1 MNKLQIKNLL
11 TKETV
16 PTLRTIGKNLE
27 ICTSGLL
34 KEDLLNEISAT
45 LVACENDNQFKVN
58 LEVINGLKD
67 KQVDSLIDMV
77 NKANLEVA
85 TGLDDSDFNTSDNS
99 KDARNKQTY
108 SLEFPETGFMVNI
121 TKLIDEDLKVANPKG
136 ENGKYKYDFDTKP
149 STILKDVAEDLCL
162 TEYLTQYMFIK
173 TFGYPTLEERRLE
186 CNYSET
192 EIENKYNEEMVALRQ
207 IFINGSMA
215 SKEPS
220 EKQIKALTDCA
231 NNVKKN
237 VEKHPHL
244 SEVVKE
250 LNKLRVSIAMKES
263 NALEVKLAIEKG
275 YKALYV
281 LPMTEGQE
289 KFIKAIRNIGL
300 GKNEVT
306 DCYGNAREFINKYQ
320 EEFSTHNLTKT
331 FQNFGI
337 PVTLDTIKGFSK
349 EQKETFNQALKTFGV
364 ALEQAY
370 KFTGMN
376 IFKLIE
382 KLNSL
387 SNVEKLNLQTACAT
401 KEFEYICNVL
411 SK

>member
-11 TKETV
+11 SKETV
-16 PTLRTIGKNLE
+16 PTLRNIAKNLQV
-27 ICTSGLL
+27 CTSGLL
-34 KEDLLNEISAT
+34 KEDILNELACT

-58 LEVINGLKD
+58 NELINELKG
-67 KQVDSLIDMV
+67 KKVDNIIDMIKNV
-77 NKANLEVA
+77 NLEVA
-85 TGLDDSDFNTSDNS
+85 PTLEESDLVPEHQLQQDSVP
-99 KDARNKQTY
+99 RQTY
-108 SLEFPETGFMVNI
+108 SMEFDPNI
-121 TKLIDEDLKVANPKG
+121 SGIVKLIDDDLQYANPKDS
-136 ENGKYKYDFDTKP
+136 EGKYKYSFNTKP

-162 TEYLTQYMFIK
+162 TEHITQYMFIK
-173 TFGYPTLEERRLE
+173 TFGFPTLEERRLE

-207 IFINGSMA
+207 IFINASMA

-220 EKQIKALTDCA
+220 EKQIKALTDCT

-237 VEKHPHL
+237 VEKHHHL

-289 KFIKAIRNIGL
+289 KFIKAIRKLGL

-320 EEFSTHNLTKT
+320 EEFNTHNLTKT
-331 FQNFGI
+331 FQTYGV

-349 EQKETFNQALKTFGV
+349 EQRESFDQALKTFGV

-401 KEFEYICNVL
+401 KEFEYVCNVL